1 MDESG
6 IGPLSPSATPGP
18 LDARRPGIQGSLD
31 AHVLEGIRPISG
43 VLALLYAGFTV
54 AFGILT
60 PPDDVPYLMAGAAVT
75 CALLLILWMG
85 LRRWAVSPSSAHP
98 LATGLAALV
107 LGNSLLPLIF
117 TGEPRHTSTLVLL
130 VLGVGVLFLDAGW
143 FALVVSVAVAGW
155 AVVAATSPAHPE
167 WAHYGA
173 TLAAAVLLA
182 STVMAIRIRTMRG
195 LEQLRRRDRIRQL
208 ELESALQRTER
219 ARQGEVEARRALEG
233 AVQEARESEE
243 RFRRLAEA
251 TAEGVSI
258 IQDGRVVEANGRMA
272 TLLNLPRIDL
282 IGSDF
287 GAPLRRAGDGE
298 DPLQIVGSV
307 LDSGAST
314 AAVEVEVQRAGG
326 GTFPA
331 ELSLAPTVHA
341 HHPAVV
347 AVLRDVT
354 EPRRLEAI
362 LRDEAREAEA
372 HSRAKSAFL
381 ATMSHELRTPLN
393 AVIGFS
399 NVLRKN
405 APGNLSERDLD
416 YLGRIVANGRHLLS
430 VIEDILDLSKIEA
443 GRIEVQWGSVEV
455 EELVG
460 EVVASLE
467 LQAQRKGIEL
477 RADVAPGLAPLVTD
491 RQRLQQ
497 VLLNLAGNAVKF
509 TGQGGVVVRVL
520 GDRGTFPT
528 VIEVED
534 TGMGIP
540 DDHLEAIFEPFRQ
553 VDDSTTRAFGGAGLG
568 LSISRSLCTLL
579 GYRLQVRS
587 HSGQGSVFSIRL
599 APPSGGTPSP
609 GNSPGAPAQGTSP

>member
-6 IGPLSPSATPGP
+6 VGPLSPSATPGP
-18 LDARRPGIQGSLD
+18 LDARRPGIQGALD
-31 AHVLEGIRPISG
+31 AHVLEGIRPLSG

-60 PPDDVPYLMAGAAVT
+60 PPEQAPYLMAGAAAT
-75 CALLLILWMG
+75 CALLAILWMG
-85 LRRWAVSPSSAHP
+85 LRRWVVSPSSAHP
-98 LATGLAALV
+98 MATGLAALV
-107 LGNSLLPLIF
+107 LGNSLLPLIL

-130 VLGVGVLFLDAGW
+130 ILGVGVLFLDAGW
-143 FALVVSVAVAGW
+143 FALVVSATVAGW
-155 AVVAATSPAHPE
+155 AVVVATSPPHPE
-167 WAHYGA
+167 WAHHGA

-219 ARQGEVEARRALEG
+219 ARQGEVEARWALEG
-233 AVQEARESEE
+233 AVREARESEE

-251 TAEGVSI
+251 TSEGVSI

-272 TLLNLPRIDL
+272 SLLNLPRSEL
-282 IGSDF
+282 IGSAF
-287 GAPLRRAGDGE
+287 VAPLRRAGDGE
-298 DPLQIVGSV
+298 EPLQLVQEVIETGS
-307 LDSGAST
+307 SST
-314 AAVEVEVQRAGG
+314 AVEVDVQRAGG
-326 GTFPA
+326 GSFPA
-331 ELSLAPTVHA
+331 ELLLAPTVHG
-341 HHPAVV
+341 HNPAVV

-399 NVLRKN
+399 NVLLKN
-405 APGNLSERDLD
+405 TPGNLSERDLD

-443 GRIEVQWGSVEV
+443 GRMEVLWGSVEV
-455 EELVG
+455 EELVE

-467 LQAQRKGIEL
+467 LQAQRRGIEI
-477 RADVAPGLAPLVTD
+477 RADVAPGLAPMVTD
-491 RQRLQQ
+491 RQRLHQ

-520 GDRGTFPT
+520 GEWGAAPS

-540 DDHLEAIFEPFRQ
+540 EDHLDAIFEPFRQ

-587 HSGQGSVFSIRL
+587 QPGQGSVFSIRMP
-599 APPSGGTPSP
+599 PPSDGFSSPENGTGVPVRSSSP
-609 GNSPGAPAQGTSP
+609 